1 MTAADCRC
9 MNEKKEKAAIEKQ
22 TNAAIESYSRKWVTG
37 CTTKWMRQ
45 FQWPAQ
51 KSWLGWQIFSWLAY
65 LDLFMFESRLAY
77 DLVVHVNII
86 NAFRHQYTIWGGDL
100 FPIER
105 SRYVIWNR
113 GCHSKWI
120 QNVRRFFLTVLQ
132 MQFQHGVRRRLTVW
146 RSLGDM
152 VSQQHFV

>member
-65 LDLFMFESRLAY
+65 LDLYMFESRLAY

-86 NAFRHQYTIWGGDL
+86 NAFRHQYTIWGGGLISYRKIEIRDL
-100 FPIER
+100 KQGMPLQVNSECEAI
-105 SRYVIWNR
+105 
-113 GCHSKWI
+113 
-120 QNVRRFFLTVLQ
+120 FLTVLQ